1 MQHQKW
7 VIAILGILVI
17 LRLRRVLFP
26 RKENFKGGAPT
37 PSPPPPPPV
46 PEEPPK
52 RINDV
57 HQLARSWGLS
67 GDELASRNITR
78 LKHYVSVVSDENG
91 FCYKLPRIL
100 KNVESVEILS
110 ATIPKSTYRVKRD
123 NDTFPLRVET
133 GGTTFYTE
141 ITLTE
146 GEYDNILDI
155 IIELNDKLYD
165 VITTPSLY
173 FLDESGAGNS
183 LTFPTNFKFVAGY
196 DSLLRKVIF
205 CHTADP
211 DLLFSLPFGD
221 VVNSCHLVLGAGRD
235 EAVELD
241 GNIDGRGVEINDTSV
256 RYPYERIMTE
266 NYINNRATSYYQ
278 AKVAGY
284 PTSGT
289 SGMTTTSMPKR
300 VNMMKHLHINVDVKE
315 VVYWDGTSRLIQ
327 VHIPFDEDIKFV
339 QRPYRIDR
347 RLRGRIENLD
357 RLTFNFKAVQVDEE
371 YAYDFNGVPWSLELE
386 LTTLEFDD
394 NPLVDF
400 DPLSE

>member
-1 MQHQKW
+1 M
-7 VIAILGILVI
+7 
-17 LRLRRVLFP
+17 
-26 RKENFKGGAPT
+26 
-37 PSPPPPPPV
+37 
-46 PEEPPK
+46 
-52 RINDV
+52 
-57 HQLARSWGLS
+57 
-67 GDELASRNITR
+67 
-78 LKHYVSVVSDENG
+78 
-91 FCYKLPRIL
+91 
-100 KNVESVEILS
+100 
-110 ATIPKSTYRVKRD
+110 
-123 NDTFPLRVET
+123 
-133 GGTTFYTE
+133 
-141 ITLTE
+141 
-146 GEYDNILDI
+146 
-155 IIELNDKLYD
+155 
-165 VITTPSLY
+165 
-173 FLDESGAGNS
+173 
-183 LTFPTNFKFVAGY
+183 
-196 DSLLRKVIF
+196 LRKVIF